1 MHCANNILKN
11 IGKLNAMSG
20 HNLHFK
26 LEEKDYGL
34 FLTEQD
40 PTGWSKEAVNMKKE
54 KWLVRI
60 DNNYYENVHI
70 TEGTRKEATDFVKN
84 AVKKMVIQRQKD
96 VEEDGTVY
104 KGDSPEDVR
113 MSHNVSNGVD
123 FIVAECFIG
132 YEGEFDEQEA
142 YVKARAVKLDTVP
155 VTTFDEIMKR
165 LD

>member
-1 MHCANNILKN
+1 M
-11 IGKLNAMSG
+11 G
-20 HNLHFK
+20 
-26 LEEKDYGL
+26 
-34 FLTEQD
+34 
-40 PTGWSKEAVNMKKE
+40 KE

-60 DNNYYENVHI
+60 DNNYYENVYI

-96 VEEDGTVY
+96 VEKDGAIY
-104 KGDSPEDVR
+104 KGDAPEDMSV
-113 MSHNVSNGVD
+113 SHNVSNGVD

-132 YEGEFDEQEA
+132 YEGEFDEKEA

-165 LD
+165 VD